1 MLRRFTAVLFFHFL
15 LCVGISAA
23 VFNAPYSAPHGPDV
37 TQHSLQSSEPEA
49 PGTLLNA
56 NDHALMDNKDD
67 LPDQL
72 EAFVTASVGTA
83 GTLQAVPLRAARSL
97 SAVVTPPH
105 RPPKQA

>member
-1 MLRRFTAVLFFHFL
+1 MLRRFTAVLIFHFL

-23 VFNAPYSAPHGPDV
+23 GFNAPYSAPHGPDV